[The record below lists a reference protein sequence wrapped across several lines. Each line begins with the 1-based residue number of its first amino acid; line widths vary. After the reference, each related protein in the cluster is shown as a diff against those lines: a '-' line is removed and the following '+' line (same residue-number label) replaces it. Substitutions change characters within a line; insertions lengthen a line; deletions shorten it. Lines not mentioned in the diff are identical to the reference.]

1 MKKQINILAI
11 DDHKASMMGY
21 KYILQNT
28 EFTDI
33 DINIE
38 TATSYEEALQK
49 IKLSKK
55 EDPIDIYL
63 VDVELDNDYNELDKS
78 GLLLGKTIREVDPH
92 SKIIFVSVY
101 EDNYHINKILSYIN
115 PDGYVVKSDISSNT
129 FKEMIES
136 TLNNVPYYSSRSLL
150 AIRRF
155 FSGGLIFTQ
164 TDADILYCISIGK
177 SITQTS
183 EQLSKSQNEI
193 EERMAYIKNQF
204 AIQDENDALLIN
216 AAKSGGII

>member
-28 EFTDI
+28 EFTDL

-49 IKLSKK
+49 IELSKK
-55 EDPIDIYL
+55 EDPIDVYL

-78 GLLLGKTIREVDPH
+78 GLLLGKNIREIDPH

-136 TLNNVPYYSSRSLL
+136 ILNNVPYYSSRSLL

-155 FSGGLIFTQ
+155 FSGGLLFTQ

-177 SITQTS
+177 SIPQTS

-193 EERMAYIKNQF
+193 EERIAYIKNQF